1 MSIIVTYMLVDSVS
15 EQEKEFGALS
25 AVADWV
31 KGIGEDMF
39 TSIEISNG
47 YDNDITDF
55 QTMHDIVQANK
66 ESEYQAYTA
75 KCRVK
80 PVLNV
85 PQYMFKDK
93 EVSPHTWIDIQNM
106 QLDCYELG
114 NQIALLINPI
124 TREYLYVFWDEA
136 AQCSNPYTSYNYAI
150 AACKRYME
158 CL

>member
-1 MSIIVTYMLVDSVS
+1 MSIIVTYMLIDSAS

-39 TSIEISNG
+39 TSIEIFNG

-75 KCRVK
+75 
-80 PVLNV
+80 N
-85 PQYMFKDK
+85 
-93 EVSPHTWIDIQNM
+93 H
-106 QLDCYELG
+106 
-114 NQIALLINPI
+114 
-124 TREYLYVFWDEA
+124 
-136 AQCSNPYTSYNYAI
+136 
-150 AACKRYME
+150 
-158 CL
+158 

>member
-1 MSIIVTYMLVDSVS
+1 MSIIVTYMLIDSVS

-31 KGIGEDMF
+31 KGIGEAMF

-75 KCRVK
+75 
-80 PVLNV
+80 
-85 PQYMFKDK
+85 
-93 EVSPHTWIDIQNM
+93 
-106 QLDCYELG
+106 
-114 NQIALLINPI
+114 NQ
-124 TREYLYVFWDEA
+124 
-136 AQCSNPYTSYNYAI
+136 
-150 AACKRYME
+150 
-158 CL
+158 